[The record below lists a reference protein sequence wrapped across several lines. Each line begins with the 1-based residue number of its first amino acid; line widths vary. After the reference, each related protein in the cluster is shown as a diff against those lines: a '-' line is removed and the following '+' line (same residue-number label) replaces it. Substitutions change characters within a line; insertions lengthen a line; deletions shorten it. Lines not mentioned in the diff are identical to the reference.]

1 MIVGYHPVKTGD
13 ITENLPGP
21 VRIPRITVP
30 ARFDKNE
37 VISKLL
43 VKLAHLSAMYVVIVL
58 NPFA

>member
-43 VKLAHLSAMYVVIVL
+43 VKLVHLSAM
-58 NPFA
+58 